1 MKIAKTIRELK
12 TILDSYRI
20 DNQTIGFVPTMGALH
35 EGHLSLVKTS
45 MSVTD
50 ITVVSIFVN
59 PLQFNNPV
67 DFSTYPKTV
76 EADLSL
82 LQEEGVDV
90 VFLPSKEDLY
100 PTQPVIAMNF
110 GPLEQVLEG
119 AFRPGHFSGVGIV
132 VSKLLNI
139 VKPQVAFFGQK
150 DLQQVA
156 VIKLLV
162 QDLSIDV
169 KIEVV
174 PTMREDDGLAM
185 SSRNLRLTSDE
196 RVAARLLY
204 RVLNFCKNELIAG
217 SDWLHTRQE
226 AVTLI
231 QQEPSARM
239 EYLELVDSNTL
250 EAQSTYDS
258 SKTLSLVIACF
269 IGEVRLIDNLPVNL

>member
-1 MKIAKTIRELK
+1 MKIARTIRELK
-12 TILDSYRI
+12 TTLDSYRI
-20 DNQTIGFVPTMGALH
+20 DNQIIGFVPTMGALH
-35 EGHLSLVKTS
+35 QGHLSLVIASK
-45 MSVTD
+45 SVSD

-59 PLQFNNPV
+59 PLQFNNIV
-67 DFSTYPKTV
+67 DFSTYPQTI

-100 PTQPVIAMNF
+100 PTKPVMTMNF
-110 GPLEQVLEG
+110 GSLEQVLEG

-139 VKPQVAFFGQK
+139 VKPEVAFFGQK

-156 VIKLLV
+156 VIKMLV

-196 RVAARLLY
+196 RVSARLLY
-204 RVLNFCKNELIAG
+204 RILNFCKIELIAG
-217 SDWLHTRQE
+217 NDWLQTRQD
-226 AVTLI
+226 ALTLI
-231 QQEPSARM
+231 KQEPLARM
-239 EYLELVDSNTL
+239 EYLELVDTYTL
-250 EAQSTYDS
+250 ESQSAYDAT
-258 SKTLSLVIACF
+258 KTLSLVIACF

>member
-12 TILDSYRI
+12 TTLDSYRI

-35 EGHLSLVKTS
+35 EGHLSLVKAS

-76 EADLSL
+76 KADLSL

-100 PTQPVIAMNF
+100 PTQPVMAMNF

-226 AVTLI
+226 ALTLI

-269 IGEVRLIDNLPVNL
+269 IGDVRLIDNLPVNL

>member
-1 MKIAKTIRELK
+1 
-12 TILDSYRI
+12 
-20 DNQTIGFVPTMGALH
+20 MGALH
-35 EGHLSLVKTS
+35 QGHLSLVIASK
-45 MSVTD
+45 SVSD

-59 PLQFNNPV
+59 PLQFNNIV
-67 DFSTYPKTV
+67 DFSTYPQTI

-100 PTQPVIAMNF
+100 PTKPVMTMNF
-110 GPLEQVLEG
+110 GSLEQVLEG

-139 VKPQVAFFGQK
+139 VKPEVAFFGQK

-156 VIKLLV
+156 VIKMLV

-196 RVAARLLY
+196 RVSARLLY
-204 RVLNFCKNELIAG
+204 RILNFCKIELIAG
-217 SDWLHTRQE
+217 NDWLQTRQD
-226 AVTLI
+226 ALTLI
-231 QQEPSARM
+231 KQEPLARM
-239 EYLELVDSNTL
+239 EYLELVDTYTL
-250 EAQSTYDS
+250 ESQSAYDAT
-258 SKTLSLVIACF
+258 KTLSLVIACF